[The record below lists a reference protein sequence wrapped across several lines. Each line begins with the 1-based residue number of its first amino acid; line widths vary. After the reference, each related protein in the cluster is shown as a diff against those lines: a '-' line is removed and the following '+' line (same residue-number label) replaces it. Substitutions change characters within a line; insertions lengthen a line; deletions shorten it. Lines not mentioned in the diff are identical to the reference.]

1 MHSPKKATQAGA
13 TRPVRRFP
21 RRTVGIA
28 VAAVAVLVA
37 GTAIALRSPSPVG
50 HWDGAEGLETYLSAY
65 DEEFE
70 RFPAPEETLDV
81 RTDFG
86 VVRVYRFAGVDR
98 PGQDGEPES
107 GESADGDRSGRDGED
122 TDGTEHGE
130 PTAPLVLLPG
140 RSSGSP
146 VWTDNLPHLLPI
158 ADVYVLDLLGE
169 PGRSVQERPI
179 TSDADQAAWLDQTL
193 EGLAEDRFH
202 LVGMSFGGW
211 SAMNLARHATEHLAS
226 VTALDAPFA
235 FDDLPLGT
243 VIRSIPVSF
252 SWAPQAWRESF
263 SSYTAGGAEVQ
274 DLPVTRMIEAGMQHY
289 SLKLPMP
296 SRISEAE
303 VSDLGVPVL
312 ALMAGRSVM
321 HDPPTAIATAER
333 TLGEDSVSVYP
344 DASHAINGEYPEE
357 TAADIAQFVGGLR

>member
-1 MHSPKKATQAGA
+1 MHSPKKAMTTGA
-13 TRPVRRFP
+13 QRSARRFP

-28 VAAVAVLVA
+28 LAAVVVLVA
-37 GTAIALRSPSPVG
+37 GAAIALRSPSPVG
-50 HWDGAEGLETYLSAY
+50 HWDGAEGLEKYLEAY

-70 RFPAPEETLDV
+70 RFPTPEETLDV

-86 VVRVYRFAGVDR
+86 VVRVYRFAG
-98 PGQDGEPES
+98 
-107 GESADGDRSGRDGED
+107 ADRSGEDGED
-122 TDGTEHGE
+122 
-130 PTAPLVLLPG
+130 TAPLVLLPG
-140 RSSGSP
+140 RGSGSP

-158 ADVYVLDLLGE
+158 ADVYALDLLGE

-226 VTALDAPFA
+226 VTALDAPFV
-235 FDDLPLGT
+235 FDDLPIGT

-303 VSDLGVPVL
+303 AFDLDVPVL
-312 ALMAGRSVM
+312 ALIAGRSIM

-333 TLGEDSVSVYP
+333 TLGEESVRVYP
-344 DASHAINGEYPEE
+344 EASHAINGEYPEE
-357 TAADIAQFVGGLR
+357 IAADIAQFVDGLG